1 MENGLR
7 TEEFGKKKNT
17 TKIMIILLL
26 LIVIITIALCTY
38 YYITNKKKEEAKKKT
53 IEITSLNEEL
63 QDIYGFAI
71 SNNYIVALKNNG
83 SMIKIYNLL
92 QGTGNL
98 GNFTYYTYYN
108 DKLYLLFED
117 NNLYTISLTDG
128 NKVYEL
134 TKNLTL
140 ENLQCSSNNIG
151 QTSDLAFSG
160 KTIYFNTSSCGISR
174 LSYDAKT
181 KKAKMDVLKTYNNVG
196 VDFEL
201 SPLTKSLYV
210 KADNTIS
217 KFDNTTGE
225 ITTIANNINT
235 TKPLVL
241 KSNLLVY
248 NNNKEFYAYNIK
260 TNNLSK
266 IIDNAEEL
274 LIYKNS
280 FIYRSND
287 TIYLMTPN
295 KTSEI
300 YKVHYNNLTN
310 MQLIG
315 KNTLQIVDTDTTDET
330 KKRIINIDLSN
341 KKYSTTQ
348 NENEYTNIVEY
359 TKKTSSTNTTN
370 QKSNSK

>member
-1 MENGLR
+1 MESGLR

-53 IEITSLNEEL
+53 IEVTSLNEEL

-98 GNFTYYTYYN
+98 GDFTYYTYYN

-151 QTSDLAFSG
+151 KTSDLAFSG

-181 KKAKMDVLKTYNNVG
+181 KKAKI
-196 VDFEL
+196 
-201 SPLTKSLYV
+201 SLLCTFVAIVIVYI
-210 KADNTIS
+210 ALQHDLFGIS
-217 KFDNTTGE
+217 KILNRSYLNDRVNA
-225 ITTIANNINT
+225 ITSNNDSFFATDRWKIKEEYIKNAVYYPWGGGRIRLLANNKYAHDLILDT
-235 TKPLVL
+235 YGEGGVF
-241 KSNLLVY
+241 SCALLV
-248 NNNKEFYAYNIK
+248 
-260 TNNLSK
+260 
-266 IIDNAEEL
+266 
-274 LIYKNS
+274 
-280 FIYRSND
+280 
-287 TIYLMTPN
+287 IYLYLWI
-295 KTSEI
+295 KS
-300 YKVHYNNLTN
+300 
-310 MQLIG
+310 
-315 KNTLQIVDTDTTDET
+315 
-330 KKRIINIDLSN
+330 IIKFTRN
-341 KKYSTTQ
+341 
-348 NENEYTNIVEY
+348 
-359 TKKTSSTNTTN
+359 
-370 QKSNSK
+370 SNSLEVKVLFIPFVVVVLIQMTLEPILEGAPVFMLSFVMMDGIIAKANRMRNEHESCISV

>member
-151 QTSDLAFSG
+151 KTSDLAFSG

-287 TIYLMTPN
+287 TIYLMAPN

>member
-151 QTSDLAFSG
+151 KTSDLAFSG

-341 KKYSTTQ
+341 KKYPTTQ

>member
-1 MENGLR
+1 
-7 TEEFGKKKNT
+7 
-17 TKIMIILLL
+17 
-26 LIVIITIALCTY
+26 
-38 YYITNKKKEEAKKKT
+38 
-53 IEITSLNEEL
+53 
-63 QDIYGFAI
+63 
-71 SNNYIVALKNNG
+71 
-83 SMIKIYNLL
+83 
-92 QGTGNL
+92 
-98 GNFTYYTYYN
+98 
-108 DKLYLLFED
+108 
-117 NNLYTISLTDG
+117 
-128 NKVYEL
+128 
-134 TKNLTL
+134 
-140 ENLQCSSNNIG
+140 
-151 QTSDLAFSG
+151 
-160 KTIYFNTSSCGISR
+160 
-174 LSYDAKT
+174 
-181 KKAKMDVLKTYNNVG
+181 MDVLKTYNNVG

>member
-151 QTSDLAFSG
+151 KTSDLAFSG